1 MAIEKRKAIKLTAIV
16 LVVLTI
22 FAAIFAAIYFGKQDA
37 PVADKTLNV
46 ETENGF
52 DNTKTYAMPKT
63 MGIYS
68 KKFSGGASEWANRGR
83 KNQGKRFALGRG
95 KSSG

>member
-46 ETENGF
+46 ETE
-52 DNTKTYAMPKT
+52 
-63 MGIYS
+63 MGSIT
-68 KKFSGGASEWANRGR
+68 R
-83 KNQGKRFALGRG
+83 KPTLCRKRWHLQQ
-95 KSSG
+95 KV